1 MLPGFN
7 PILSDHILSD
17 SGIGPSCINWTST
30 PYHIPLSRCQLPRV
44 SILKGPPPR
53 ESQKSLKLLAVDLR
67 TRLTWLHMACGD
79 ATSTVA
85 NYQILPRAQHDSTT
99 QNMIEPRESRDI
111 CSFLCRHFNCQVVC
125 GMCPQKKQL
134 KNLSWDPRFCRVEE
148 TAPLLKIW
156 SWQVKCYRTKQKC
169 LQTKGNNFGL
179 AFKCPIF
186 LPLVLPLAMS

>member
-67 TRLTWLHMACGD
+67 TRLTWAAYGLRWC
-79 ATSTVA
+79 
-85 NYQILPRAQHDSTT
+85 N
-99 QNMIEPRESRDI
+99 
-111 CSFLCRHFNCQVVC
+111 FNCSKLSNFATGTARLNNAKHDRTTRIQGHLFFFVS
-125 GMCPQKKQL
+125 PLQL
-134 KNLSWDPRFCRVEE
+134 SSGLRHVPTEKTTKESQLRPSILSSGGDGPSAENLELAGQMLPD
-148 TAPLLKIW
+148 
-156 SWQVKCYRTKQKC
+156 
-169 LQTKGNNFGL
+169 QTNMFTNKRE
-179 AFKCPIF
+179 
-186 LPLVLPLAMS
+186 